1 MLVRHIRLT
10 LFVLLVGSLGLA
22 ACEPYM
28 SMTDSIPAQTRQ
40 AALLMSEGPNYVGM
54 VNVGTLFTQLED
66 WAGKSLADSLQHTD
80 DPYVRQFL
88 ETTGFDL
95 GRDLES
101 AYGSFEDD
109 GRLSVV
115 LFANLSAERVDRY
128 LEQAPRGAGRM
139 TTYKDV
145 PLYRLAI
152 GVDASDTL
160 SVAFVEKGVM
170 AVAAERAQV
179 VTMIDRHRGD
189 ERALRDNQSY
199 MALMKRLSR
208 ESTAWL
214 AGRDV
219 LETALQESPPP
230 SDSTAPSASPDEA
243 PEVSQAGMQ
252 RALTQWSDRV
262 LGLSE
267 VSDLEGRAGDRVDA
281 LRNRVREQALSIT
294 LTDAGLDGQVYLT
307 MRDEAS
313 ASSVVDVAQGLVA
326 LSKLSGDDLDERHR
340 KLLEA
345 VDVERHGTIVRI
357 RFSLDQEQVRRGLRA
372 EAAGQAVRR
381 MTASIHRSPAST
393 RRTPQIT
400 RTWAL

>member
-1 MLVRHIRLT
+1 MLVRRIRMPLIA
-10 LFVLLVGSLGLA
+10 LLVGSLGLA

-28 SMTDSIPAQTRQ
+28 SMTDSIPSQTRK
-40 AALLMSEGPNYVGM
+40 AALLMPESPNYVGM
-54 VNVGTLFTQLED
+54 VNVGTLLTHLAD
-66 WAGKSLADSLQHTD
+66 WTGKSLADSLQRTD

-88 ETTGFDL
+88 ETTGFNL
-95 GRDLES
+95 ERDLDA
-101 AYGSFEDD
+101 AYGSFEED
-109 GRLSVV
+109 GRLNVV

-128 LEQAPRGAGRM
+128 LEQAPSGAGRV

-145 PLYRLAI
+145 PLYRLTI
-152 GVDASDTL
+152 GSNTSDTL
-160 SVAFVEKGVM
+160 SVAFVEKGMM
-170 AVAAERAQV
+170 AVATERAQV
-179 VTMIDRHRGD
+179 VTMIDRHQGN
-189 ERALRDNQSY
+189 ERALRDNDSY
-199 MALMKRLSR
+199 VALMKRLPH

-230 SDSTAPSASPDEA
+230 SDSASQDET

-267 VSDLEGRAGDRVDA
+267 VSELEGRAGDRVDE
-281 LRNRVREQALSIT
+281 LRHRVREQAVSIT
-294 LTDAGLDGQVYLT
+294 MTDTGVDGQVYLT
-307 MRDEAS
+307 MRDETS

-326 LSKLSGDDLDERHR
+326 LSKLSGDELDERHR
-340 KLLEA
+340 KLLDA
-345 VDVERHGTIVRI
+345 VDVERHGTIVHI
-357 RFSLDQEQVRRGLRA
+357 RFSLDRKQVRRGLRA
-372 EAAGQAVRR
+372 EASGQAVRR

>member
-1 MLVRHIRLT
+1 MLVRRIRMPLIA
-10 LFVLLVGSLGLA
+10 LLVGSLGLV

-28 SMTDSIPAQTRQ
+28 SMTDSIPSQTRK
-40 AALLMSEGPNYVGM
+40 AALLMPESPNYVGM
-54 VNVGTLFTQLED
+54 VNVGTLLTHLDD
-66 WAGKSLADSLQHTD
+66 WTGKSLADSLQRTD

-88 ETTGFDL
+88 ETTGFNL
-95 GRDLES
+95 ERDLDA
-101 AYGSFEDD
+101 AYGSFEED
-109 GRLSVV
+109 GRLNVV

-128 LEQAPRGAGRM
+128 LEQAPSGAGRV

-152 GVDASDTL
+152 GSNTSDTL
-160 SVAFVEKGVM
+160 SVAFVEKGMM
-170 AVAAERAQV
+170 AVATERAQV
-179 VTMIDRHRGD
+179 VTMIDRHQRN
-189 ERALRDNQSY
+189 ERALRDNDSY
-199 MALMKRLSR
+199 VALMKRLPH

-230 SDSTAPSASPDEA
+230 SDSASQDET

-267 VSDLEGRAGDRVDA
+267 VSELEGRAGDRVDE
-281 LRNRVREQALSIT
+281 LRHRVREQAVSMT
-294 LTDAGLDGQVYLT
+294 MTDTGVDGQVYLT
-307 MRDEAS
+307 MRDETS

-326 LSKLSGDDLDERHR
+326 LSKLSGDELDERHR
-340 KLLEA
+340 KLLDA
-345 VDVERHGTIVRI
+345 VDVERHGAIVHI
-357 RFSLDQEQVRRGLRA
+357 RFSLDREQVRRGLRA
-372 EAAGQAVRR
+372 EAAGQTVRR

-400 RTWAL
+400 RPWAL

>member
-1 MLVRHIRLT
+1 MLVRRIRMPLIA
-10 LFVLLVGSLGLA
+10 LLVGSLGLA

-28 SMTDSIPAQTRQ
+28 SMTDSIPSQTRK
-40 AALLMSEGPNYVGM
+40 AALLMPESPNYVGM
-54 VNVGTLFTQLED
+54 VNVGTLLTHLDD
-66 WAGKSLADSLQHTD
+66 WTGKSLADSLQRTG

-88 ETTGFDL
+88 ETTGFNL
-95 GRDLES
+95 ERDLDA
-101 AYGSFEDD
+101 AYGSFEED
-109 GRLSVV
+109 GRLNVV

-128 LEQAPRGAGRM
+128 LEQAPSGAGRV

-152 GVDASDTL
+152 GSNTSDTL
-160 SVAFVEKGVM
+160 SVAFVEKGMM
-170 AVAAERAQV
+170 AVATERAQV
-179 VTMIDRHRGD
+179 VTMIDRHQGN
-189 ERALRDNQSY
+189 ERALRDNDSY
-199 MALMKRLSR
+199 VALMKRLPH

-230 SDSTAPSASPDEA
+230 SDSASQDET

-267 VSDLEGRAGDRVDA
+267 VSKLEGRAGDRVDE
-281 LRNRVREQALSIT
+281 LRHRVREQAVSIT
-294 LTDAGLDGQVYLT
+294 MTDTGVDGQVYLT
-307 MRDEAS
+307 MRDETS

-326 LSKLSGDDLDERHR
+326 LSKLSGDELDERHR
-340 KLLEA
+340 KLLDA
-345 VDVERHGTIVRI
+345 VDVERHGTIVHI
-357 RFSLDQEQVRRGLRA
+357 RFSLDRKQVRRGLRA